1 VLYSVRTCSFSFDLS
16 NPTNV
21 KLPISGIKIYV
32 QYIHRE
38 SITAPS
44 SVPSY
49 LVGNPHIF
57 ETGGSI
63 LTLPCSQ
70 RANTSPS
77 LSLLIVPLKTHILLP
92 ALTTSLST
100 STFSPTGTG
109 FRYVTL
115 NPLLTPA
122 YCQYPGLAIG
132 ASAVVVQMSKT
143 VAVHPPWRF
152 PRRLQCEGRTV
163 KRNTVRPAGEAV
175 AETKSRESWKKVE
188 PQPCSIVRK

>member
-1 VLYSVRTCSFSFDLS
+1 
-16 NPTNV
+16 
-21 KLPISGIKIYV
+21 
-32 QYIHRE
+32 
-38 SITAPS
+38 
-44 SVPSY
+44 
-49 LVGNPHIF
+49 
-57 ETGGSI
+57 
-63 LTLPCSQ
+63 
-70 RANTSPS
+70 
-77 LSLLIVPLKTHILLP
+77 LP

-132 ASAVVVQMSKT
+132 ASAVLVQMSKT

-163 KRNTVRPAGEAV
+163 KRNTVQPAGEAV
-175 AETKSRESWKKVE
+175 AETKSRESRKKVE